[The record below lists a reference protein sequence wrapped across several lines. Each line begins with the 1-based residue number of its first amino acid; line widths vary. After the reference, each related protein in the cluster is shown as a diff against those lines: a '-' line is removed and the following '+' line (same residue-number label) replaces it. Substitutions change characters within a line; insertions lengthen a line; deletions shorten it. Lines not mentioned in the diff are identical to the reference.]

1 MGEMRTLKKD
11 GKWSRESFRERL
23 KEKCVSRVRQERGN
37 LLARL
42 RAAGSCGIQADI
54 VEGIAKGLVHGE
66 IAESRDSLMTC
77 VEGAASIRPPIGEDE
92 EVRCF
97 LALFCL
103 VFVAPQRCLSELW
116 HMAWEE
122 SQYDGHFCAPVTPSC
137 VHMNGMCV

>member
-1 MGEMRTLKKD
+1 MDEVRTLKKE

-42 RAAGSCGIQADI
+42 RVAGSCGIQADV

-66 IAESRDSLMTC
+66 FAESRDSLMTC
-77 VEGAASIRPPIGEDE
+77 VEGVASMRPPIGEDE

-97 LALFCL
+97 FLHVYLSLFHVQSARDGERNHGV
-103 VFVAPQRCLSELW
+103 VFLSSSHLITY
-116 HMAWEE
+116 ACTRIK
-122 SQYDGHFCAPVTPSC
+122 SVKKLG
-137 VHMNGMCV
+137 